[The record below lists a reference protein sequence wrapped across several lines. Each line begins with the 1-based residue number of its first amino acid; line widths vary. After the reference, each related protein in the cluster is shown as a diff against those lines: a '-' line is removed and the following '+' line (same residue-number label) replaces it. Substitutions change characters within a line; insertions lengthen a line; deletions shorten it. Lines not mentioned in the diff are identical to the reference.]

1 MSDSLL
7 NGDRAIAIGADS
19 PIGGPRVA
27 GNKAVYSTK
36 PYRISDLDGPVTM
49 HPGGKLRM
57 SSKPKL
63 FQILLVDPNAL
74 RDFLYSCAATEIL
87 AKDTKIITEPTGLL
101 WLGIGQYFPGGTA
114 KRVTETLTTNER
126 KILAVAGYKALL
138 KAYTGVLHQPAEQVK
153 FLQALESNRSQQMAN
168 VQGLFKEANAA
179 NYQMDSALYH
189 AAKFTND
196 LQSVCCISLAVLAT
210 GGGLAAAGGMT
221 TLGGLGLSTATAGKL
236 FAVTLGTKMI
246 IAGAQSDKD
255 LASLG
260 GFALGTFQ
268 NGLLTLGELS
278 TKAFD
283 LTKDALI
290 NGSQNRMMRV
300 IADLFGEMSKSTD
313 RLAVL
318 QARLDEIAAMA
329 PKVKPTS
336 FIAGHMAEDA
346 KAINAEIAQLRAG
359 INQASQAAVGASKT
373 SQWMKNF
380 GGKAVPLVCLA
391 ADVVNETLRHQDVE
405 AQIER
410 GGMRPPPAA
419 RR

>member
-1 MSDSLL
+1 MIGEALSNFRTSD
-7 NGDRAIAIGADS
+7 DA
-19 PIGGPRVA
+19 PRE
-27 GNKAVYSTK
+27 N
-36 PYRISDLDGPVTM
+36 PL
-49 HPGGKLRM
+49 M

-114 KRVTETLTTNER
+114 KRVTETLTANER

-138 KAYTGVLHQPAEQVK
+138 KAYTNVLHQPADQVK
-153 FLQALESNRSQQMAN
+153 FLQALDKNRSQQMAY
-168 VQGLFKEANAA
+168 VQGLFKKAHDA

-196 LQSVCCISLAVLAT
+196 VQSVCCISLAVLAT

-260 GFALGTFQ
+260 GFALGTLQ

-278 TKAFD
+278 SKAFE

-290 NGSQNRMMRV
+290 DGSRNRMMRV
-300 IADLFGEMSKSTD
+300 VADLVGEMSKSTD

-318 QARLDEIAAMA
+318 QARLNEIAAMA

-336 FIAGHMAEDA
+336 MIAAKMAQDA
-346 KAINAEIAQLRAG
+346 KAINAEMALLRAEIAQSG
-359 INQASQAAVGASKT
+359 QVAVGASK
-373 SQWMKNF
+373 SAQWMKNF

-391 ADVVNETLRHQDVE
+391 VDVVNESLRHQDVD
-405 AQIER
+405 AQLER
-410 GGMRPPPAA
+410 GGMRPSSDA